1 VVELLMKFAIVG
13 GSWVFWWLTDVFFK
27 VRFLYHHKMD
37 LAFVTR
43 VSSVRVTGCQEKNFP
58 TPTLLETK
66 DVEIDQRD

>member
-1 VVELLMKFAIVG
+1 VVELLTKFAIVG

-43 VSSVRVTGCQEKNFP
+43 VSSGHGV
-58 TPTLLETK
+58 
-66 DVEIDQRD
+66 